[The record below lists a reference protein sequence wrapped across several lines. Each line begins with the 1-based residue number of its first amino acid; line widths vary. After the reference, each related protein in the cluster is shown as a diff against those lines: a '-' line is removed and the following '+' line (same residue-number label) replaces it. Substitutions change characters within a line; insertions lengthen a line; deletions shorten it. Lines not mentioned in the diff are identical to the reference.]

1 MIYKLLIEMKLLL
14 YMVINMILI
23 QIIINFNNKYKK
35 NSYQLINKKEKEF
48 YKINL

>member
-14 YMVINMILI
+14 YMVINTIMMNLM
-23 QIIINFNNKYKK
+23 INFNNKYKR
-35 NSYQLINKKEKEF
+35 NSYLLINKKEKRF

>member
-14 YMVINMILI
+14 YMVINTIMMNLM
-23 QIIINFNNKYKK
+23 INFNNKYKR